1 MGTHNSK
8 PNNTESSPI
17 SIEDQKFNEKIINEN
32 VAENPNP
39 PLPQLQYN
47 PDIIPKIPSLPS
59 RPFDLPVGDS
69 PEISEQQKLP
79 TPIINGLGKEPISIS
94 KEDNEKN
101 KDKETDENLDQIN
114 SPLSVHE
121 VNEDLLRTMKV
132 DDLND
137 DENIN
142 CNDTVPLPS
151 HPFVDVVE
159 CEKEEE
165 EEQEEEQ
172 QKETDDN
179 IEKGS
184 SSLEL
189 PPPPPPPQDEEQQ
202 QQQQQKQ
209 ELSLPPPPPPQQ
221 EEEEQHQHQ
230 HQHHIKRERF
240 QTKAEAELL
249 NLFNK
254 TPIIDTTDSP
264 TSSSS
269 VGVNQQQQNYEELIA
284 ADFFN
289 NTGYYSYK
297 DVPKNQKS
305 QTLSKRFFNTL
316 TRKKS
321 MKNSSMNGFNTISKS
336 QTTGSLNSKLSGA
349 DMTDEDERNI
359 ASSSS
364 TVFPTNATS
373 SNDDINLNRNGK
385 PFTKYSTVSMK
396 MSTFRKKLFTSQ
408 QDLHSPNVTEASDIE
423 EKKEDEKP
431 KKKKFFNSQ
440 EISNLG
446 SMFTRE
452 MGHVFLLS
460 PSGPSYHSSAY
471 AGSSYMTSGF

>member
-1 MGTHNSK
+1 MGTHHSK
-8 PNNTESSPI
+8 QNNTEPSQT
-17 SIEDQKFNEKIINEN
+17 SIEDLKFNEQIINEN
-32 VAENPNP
+32 VVENPNP
-39 PLPQLQYN
+39 PSPQLQYN

-94 KEDNEKN
+94 PKEDLTENNQIKEKEKN
-101 KDKETDENLDQIN
+101 KENEDDFDEIN

-121 VNEDLLRTMKV
+121 VNEDLLRTMKIE
-132 DDLND
+132 DLND
-137 DENIN
+137 EDNNN

-151 HPFVDVVE
+151 HPSIDVVE
-159 CEKEEE
+159 CEKQEEK
-165 EEQEEEQ
+165 EEQKDEEQ
-172 QKETDDN
+172 KEVDDN
-179 IEKGS
+179 VEKGS
-184 SSLEL
+184 SSI
-189 PPPPPPPQDEEQQ
+189 QI
-202 QQQQQKQ
+202 
-209 ELSLPPPPPPQQ
+209 LPPPPPPQ
-221 EEEEQHQHQ
+221 EEEEEEDEEQQQHQ
-230 HQHHIKRERF
+230 IKRERF

-254 TPIIDTTDSP
+254 TPIINTITTDSP
-264 TSSSS
+264 TSSS
-269 VGVNQQQQNYEELIA
+269 VGVNQQQQNYEEMIA
-284 ADFFN
+284 ADYFN
-289 NTGYYSYK
+289 NSGYYSYK

-321 MKNSSMNGFNTISKS
+321 SSMKNSSMNGFNTISKS

-349 DMTDEDERNI
+349 NVTDEDERNI

-364 TVFPTNATS
+364 AVFPTTTTTSS

-408 QDLHSPNVTEASDIE
+408 QDLHSPNVTEASDIQ
-423 EKKEDEKP
+423 EKKDDEKP
-431 KKKKFFNSQ
+431 KKKKFFNSH
-440 EISNLG
+440 EFSNLG

-460 PSGPSYHSSAY
+460 PSGPGYHSGVYS
-471 AGSSYMTSGF
+471 GSSYMTSGF

>member
-1 MGTHNSK
+1 MGTQNSK
-8 PNNTESSPI
+8 QNNTEITPI
-17 SIEDQKFNEKIINEN
+17 SIEDQKFNEQIINES
-32 VAENPNP
+32 VVENPNP
-39 PLPQLQYN
+39 PSPQLQYN
-47 PDIIPKIPSLPS
+47 PEIIPKIPSLPS

-94 KEDNEKN
+94 KEDFEKN
-101 KDKETDENLDQIN
+101 KEQKENEVGENLDEIN

-132 DDLND
+132 EDIND
-137 DENIN
+137 EYNNKNSN

-151 HPFVDVVE
+151 HPFVDVIE
-159 CEKEEE
+159 CEREEE
-165 EEQEEEQ
+165 DEQ
-172 QKETDDN
+172 QKENDDN
-179 IEKGS
+179 VENGS
-184 SSLEL
+184 LSLL
-189 PPPPPPPQDEEQQ
+189 
-202 QQQQQKQ
+202 
-209 ELSLPPPPPPQQ
+209 LPPPPPPQELLLPPPQ
-221 EEEEQHQHQ
+221 QDEYDVPQQQGPEKEQQ
-230 HQHHIKRERF
+230 IKRERF

-249 NLFNK
+249 SLFNK
-254 TPIIDTTDSP
+254 TPIIDTTTDSP
-264 TSSSS
+264 TTSSI
-269 VGVNQQQQNYEELIA
+269 GVNQQQQQNYEEMIA
-284 ADFFN
+284 ADYFN
-289 NTGYYSYK
+289 NSGYYSYK

-321 MKNSSMNGFNTISKS
+321 MKNNNSSSMNGFNTISKS

-349 DMTDEDERNI
+349 DMADEDERNI

-364 TVFPTNATS
+364 TVFPTTS
-373 SNDDINLNRNGK
+373 TTNSNDEINSLNRNGK

-408 QDLHSPNVTEASDIE
+408 QDLHSPTVTEASEIQ

-460 PSGPSYHSSAY
+460 PSGPGYHSGAY

>member
-17 SIEDQKFNEKIINEN
+17 SIEDQKFNEQIINEN
-32 VAENPNP
+32 VVENPNP
-39 PLPQLQYN
+39 PSPQLRYN

-94 KEDNEKN
+94 KEDNERN
-101 KDKETDENLDQIN
+101 KGKQNDENLDEIN

-159 CEKEEE
+159 CENVE
-165 EEQEEEQ
+165 EEQEEQ
-172 QKETDDN
+172 QKEIDDN

-184 SSLEL
+184 SSLQLPPPPPLPQQQDEEQQLKQELLL
-189 PPPPPPPQDEEQQ
+189 PPPPPPPPQEDKDEEQHH
-202 QQQQQKQ
+202 
-209 ELSLPPPPPPQQ
+209 
-221 EEEEQHQHQ
+221 HQR
-230 HQHHIKRERF
+230 HIKRERF

-264 TSSSS
+264 TSSS
-269 VGVNQQQQNYEELIA
+269 VGVNQQQQNYEEMIA
-284 ADFFN
+284 AADYFN
-289 NTGYYSYK
+289 TTGYYSYK

-321 MKNSSMNGFNTISKS
+321 MKNSSINGFNTISKS

-349 DMTDEDERNI
+349 DITDEDERNV

-364 TVFPTNATS
+364 TVFPTNTTSS

-423 EKKEDEKP
+423 EKKEEEKP